1 MFWTLSHVLF
11 DAKLRDNILTEIAP
25 AFVKENLDFE
35 HIYERS
41 PILRATWNEV
51 LRTASYSSSVR
62 LVMEDTIIGGK
73 TLKKGNR
80 IMMPYRQMHF
90 DENTFGTDA
99 NEFNVEQFLKN
110 PALKRNIMAFGG
122 GATQCPGRHFS
133 AQAAMVLVAEML
145 YRFEMRLEDQNQPF
159 PQIDETR
166 PVLGMID
173 IKKDTDLRVLLTPRN
188 S

>member
-11 DAKLRDNILTEIAP
+11 DAKLRDSILTEIAP
-25 AFVKENLDFE
+25 AFAKDDLDFE

-41 PILRATWNEV
+41 PVLRATWNEV

-62 LVMEDTIIGGK
+62 LVMEDTIIGEK
-73 TLKKGNR
+73 TLRKGNR

-90 DENTFGTDA
+90 DESVFGTDA
-99 NEFNVEQFLKN
+99 HEFNIERFLKN

-145 YRFEMRLEDQNQPF
+145 HRFEMRLQDQNQPF
-159 PQIDETR
+159 PLIDETR

-173 IKKDTDLRVLLTPRN
+173 IKKDTDLRVLLTPRKK
-188 S
+188 

>member
-1 MFWTLSHVLF
+1 MFWTLSRVIF
-11 DAKLRDNILTEIAP
+11 DEKLRENILTEISP
-25 AFVKENLDFE
+25 AFAKDDLDFE
-35 HIYERS
+35 HIYDRS
-41 PILRATWNEV
+41 PILRATWLEV

-62 LVMEDTIIGGK
+62 LVMEDTVIGGK

-90 DENTFGTDA
+90 DESTFGTDA
-99 NEFNVEQFLKN
+99 HEFNIERFLKN
-110 PALKRNIMAFGG
+110 PALKKNIMAFGG

-145 YRFEMRLEDQNQPF
+145 YRFEMRLEDPNQPF
-159 PQIDETR
+159 PELDETR

-173 IKKDTDLRVLLTPRN
+173 IRKDTDLRVVLTPKKL
-188 S
+188 

>member
-1 MFWTLSHVLF
+1 MFWTLSHVLY
-11 DAKLRDNILTEIAP
+11 DAELRDNILTEIAP
-25 AFVKENLDFE
+25 AFSKDGLDVDY
-35 HIYERS
+35 IYERS

-62 LVMEDTIIGGK
+62 LVMEDTVIGGK
-73 TLKKGNR
+73 TLRKGNR
-80 IMMPYRQMHF
+80 IMMPYRQMHY
-90 DENTFGTDA
+90 DESTFGIDA
-99 NEFNVEQFLKN
+99 DKFNIERFLKN

-145 YRFEMRLEDQNQPF
+145 YRFEMRLEDPNQPF

-173 IKKDTDLRVLLTPRN
+173 IKKDTDLLVRLTPRKL
-188 S
+188 